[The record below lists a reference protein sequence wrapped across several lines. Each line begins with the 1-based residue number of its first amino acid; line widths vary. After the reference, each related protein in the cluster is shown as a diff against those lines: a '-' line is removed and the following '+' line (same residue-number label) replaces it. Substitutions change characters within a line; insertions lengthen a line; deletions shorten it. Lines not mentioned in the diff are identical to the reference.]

1 LDHGDK
7 SVSVNQK
14 DEGRIAGVAASQTL
28 DRAMHVLQLVAGSR
42 ADGIGLSE
50 LVKRTGLT
58 KPTTRRLLLALIDNG
73 LVEQNEEDR
82 RYYAGAETYALGM
95 LASERF
101 SIHRLAAE
109 SLVSIAAR
117 SGDAALLSVRR
128 GYETVCLGR
137 EEGTYPLRSHVLKP
151 GDRHPLGVG
160 AGGLALLSIMPDAEV
175 EHVLAFNAERY
186 AAHYPA
192 LSPELLKRQV
202 QETRERGYSINPGL
216 IVKGSYAIGVAIRD
230 PLSGASA
237 ALAIAGVE
245 SRFTETHIQELAAIL
260 LAEKDR
266 LQARMQRFEPASSD
280 AKRGVPAKRS
290 SEIAQSLTYPSGER
304 THV

>member
-1 LDHGDK
+1 
-7 SVSVNQK
+7 
-14 DEGRIAGVAASQTL
+14 
-28 DRAMHVLQLVAGSR
+28 
-42 ADGIGLSE
+42 
-50 LVKRTGLT
+50 
-58 KPTTRRLLLALIDNG
+58 
-73 LVEQNEEDR
+73 VEQNDEDR

-160 AGGLALLSIMPDAEV
+160 AGGLALLSIMPDEEV
-175 EHVLAFNAERY
+175 DQVLAFNAERF
-186 AAHYPA
+186 AARYPA

-202 QETRERGYSINPGL
+202 RETRERGYSINPGL
-216 IVKGSYAIGVAIRD
+216 IVKGSYAVGVAIQD

-245 SRFTETHIQELAAIL
+245 SRFTEAHIQELATIL
-260 LAEKDR
+260 LGEKDR
-266 LQARMQRFEPASSD
+266 LHTRMQRLEPASND
-280 AKRGVPAKRS
+280 MQVRPAGKHS
-290 SEIAQSLTYPSGER
+290 LEIAQSLKYPSGEG